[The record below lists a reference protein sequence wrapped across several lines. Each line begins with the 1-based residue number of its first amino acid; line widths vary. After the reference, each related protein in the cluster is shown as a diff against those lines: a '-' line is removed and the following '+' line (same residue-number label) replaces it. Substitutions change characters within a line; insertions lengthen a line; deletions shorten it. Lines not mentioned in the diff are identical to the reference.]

1 VESDVRH
8 CLTHGFE
15 VFFVDSKSILRIQV
29 NPENN
34 LIIQMTNIPFLIL
47 DVFATGKYT
56 GNQLAVCLDA
66 RNLTDLQMQQI
77 AREINFSE
85 TTFVTST
92 DPVNSGYNTRI
103 FTPTTE
109 LPFAGHPTLGT
120 AFAIQQEILKD
131 AVERVNLN
139 YQVGQIPVDLNYLDG
154 EVDILWMHQQQPKF
168 YDAVDVESLAAVIGV
183 NPIDIDS
190 RYPIEPVTT
199 GLPFIIVPVKTLAAV
214 SQAKLNLDLYDRTVK
229 KLPAQAILIFCP
241 ETINPTRQL
250 HVRVF
255 TECFGIPEDP
265 ATGSANGCLAAY
277 LAKYQY
283 FGSTNLDITVEQGI
297 EMGRASLL
305 YLRAHY
311 TPTNCPVSIGGK
323 VINIAKG
330 EFIL

>member
-1 VESDVRH
+1 
-8 CLTHGFE
+8 
-15 VFFVDSKSILRIQV
+15 
-29 NPENN
+29 
-34 LIIQMTNIPFLIL
+34 MTNIPFLIL

-66 RNLTDLQMQQI
+66 GDLTDVQMQQI

-85 TTFVTST
+85 TTFVTNSE
-92 DPVNSGYNTRI
+92 PVNGGYNTRI
-103 FTPTTE
+103 FTPMTE

-120 AFAIQQEILKD
+120 AFAIQQEIIKD
-131 AVERVNLN
+131 AIDSRSETLCERINLN

-154 EVDILWMHQQQPKF
+154 EPDILWMHQQQPKF
-168 YDAVDVESLAAVIGV
+168 YDALDASMLAPVIGV
-183 NPIDIDS
+183 SLTDIDS
-190 RYPIEPVTT
+190 RYPIEPIST
-199 GLPFIIVPVKTLAAV
+199 GLPFIIVPLKTMAAV
-214 SQAKLNLDLYDRTVK
+214 SQAKLNLDLYAHSVAN
-229 KLPAQAILIFCP
+229 LPAQAILLFCP
-241 ETINPTRQL
+241 ETIDSNRQL

-277 LAKYQY
+277 LAKHQY
-283 FGSTNLDITVEQGI
+283 FGSPNLDITVEQGI

-305 YLRAHY
+305 YLRANY
-311 TPTNCPVSIGGK
+311 TPENCPVSIGGK

>member
-1 VESDVRH
+1 
-8 CLTHGFE
+8 
-15 VFFVDSKSILRIQV
+15 
-29 NPENN
+29 
-34 LIIQMTNIPFLIL
+34 MTNIPFLIL

-66 RNLTDLQMQQI
+66 GELTDLQMQQI

-85 TTFVTST
+85 TTFVTSSE
-92 DPVNSGYNTRI
+92 PVNGGYNTRI

-120 AFAIQQEILKD
+120 AFAIQQEIVKSL
-131 AVERVNLN
+131 VERVNLN
-139 YQVGQIPVDLNYLDG
+139 YQVGQIPVDLNYLNG
-154 EVDILWMHQQQPKF
+154 ELDILWMHQQQPKF
-168 YDAVDVESLAAVIGV
+168 YDAVGVDLLAAVIGV
-183 NPIDIDS
+183 SPTDIDA
-190 RYPIEPVTT
+190 RYPIEPIST
-199 GLPFIIVPVKTLAAV
+199 GLPFIIIPLKTLAAV
-214 SQAKLNLDLYDRTVK
+214 SQAKLNLTLYNITVAN
-229 KLPAQAILIFCP
+229 LPAQAILVFCS
-241 ETINPTRQL
+241 ETIDPHRQL

-283 FGSTNLDITVEQGI
+283 FGSPNIDITVEQGI

-305 YLRAHY
+305 YLRADY
-311 TPTNCPVSIGGK
+311 TPVSEASPLEHNCPVSIGGR
-323 VINIAKG
+323 VISIAKG

>member
-1 VESDVRH
+1 M
-8 CLTHGFE
+8 
-15 VFFVDSKSILRIQV
+15 
-29 NPENN
+29 P
-34 LIIQMTNIPFLIL
+34 NIPFLIL

-66 RNLTDLQMQQI
+66 GELTDLQMQQI

-92 DPVNSGYNTRI
+92 EPVNGGYNTRI

-120 AFAIQQEILKD
+120 AFAIQQEIVKQP
-131 AVERVNLN
+131 VEHVNLN
-139 YQVGQIPVDLNYLDG
+139 YQVGQIPVDLNYLNG

-168 YDAVDVESLAAVIGV
+168 YDAVDVAMLAAVIGV
-183 NPIDIDS
+183 NPTDIDA
-190 RYPIEPVTT
+190 RYPIEPITT
-199 GLPFIIVPVKTLAAV
+199 GLPFIIIPLKTLAAV
-214 SQAKLNLDLYDRTVK
+214 SQAKLNLNLYNKTVAN
-229 KLPAQAILIFCP
+229 LPAQAILVFCP
-241 ETINPTRQL
+241 ETIDPNRQL

-283 FGSTNLDITVEQGI
+283 FGSPNIDITVEQGI

-305 YLRAHY
+305 YLRANY
-311 TPTNCPVSIGGK
+311 TLDKCPVSIGGR

-330 EFIL
+330 EFIM

>member
-1 VESDVRH
+1 M
-8 CLTHGFE
+8 
-15 VFFVDSKSILRIQV
+15 
-29 NPENN
+29 P
-34 LIIQMTNIPFLIL
+34 NIPFLIL

-56 GNQLAVCLDA
+56 GNQLAVCLNAGD
-66 RNLTDLQMQQI
+66 LTDVQMQQI

-92 DPVNSGYNTRI
+92 EPVNGGYNTRI

-120 AFAIQQEILKD
+120 AFAIQQEIIKNP
-131 AVERVNLN
+131 VERVNLN

-154 EVDILWMHQQQPKF
+154 EVDILWMHQQQPMF
-168 YDAVDVESLAAVIGV
+168 YDAVDVEMLAAVIGLD
-183 NPIDIDS
+183 PTDIDS
-190 RYPIEPVTT
+190 RYSIEPVTT
-199 GLPFIIVPVKTLAAV
+199 GLPFIIVPLKTVAAV
-214 SQAKLNLDLYDRTVK
+214 SQAKLNLDLYAQSVAN
-229 KLPAQAILIFCP
+229 LPAQAILVFCP
-241 ETINPTRQL
+241 ETIDPNRQL

-283 FGSTNLDITVEQGI
+283 FGSPNIDITVEQGI
-297 EMGRASLL
+297 EMGRSSLL
-305 YLRAHY
+305 YLRATY
-311 TPTNCPVSIGGK
+311 TPTHCPVSIGGR

>member
-1 VESDVRH
+1 LYLQILIH
-8 CLTHGFE
+8 HKF
-15 VFFVDSKSILRIQV
+15 KSF
-29 NPENN
+29 
-34 LIIQMTNIPFLIL
+34 MTNIPFLIL

-56 GNQLAVCLDA
+56 GNQLAVCLNA
-66 RNLTDLQMQQI
+66 GGLTDVQMQQI

-85 TTFVTST
+85 TTFVTSAE
-92 DPVNSGYNTRI
+92 PVNGGYNTRI

-120 AFAIQQEILKD
+120 AFAIQQEIVND

-168 YDAVDVESLAAVIGV
+168 YDAVDVDLLAAVIGV
-183 NPIDIDS
+183 SPTDIDT
-190 RYPIEPVTT
+190 RYPIEPIST
-199 GLPFIIVPVKTLAAV
+199 GLPFIIVPLKTMAAV
-214 SQAKLNLDLYDRTVK
+214 SQAKLNLDLYAQSVAN
-229 KLPAQAILIFCP
+229 LPAQAILIFCA
-241 ETINPTRQL
+241 ETIDPHRQL

-283 FGSTNLDITVEQGI
+283 FGSPNIDITVEQGI
-297 EMGRASLL
+297 EMGRSSLL
-305 YLRAHY
+305 YLRANY
-311 TPTNCPVSIGGK
+311 TPENCPVSIGGK

>member
-1 VESDVRH
+1 M
-8 CLTHGFE
+8 L
-15 VFFVDSKSILRIQV
+15 
-29 NPENN
+29 
-34 LIIQMTNIPFLIL
+34 NIPFLIL

-56 GNQLAVCLDA
+56 GNQLAVFLNAGD
-66 RNLTDLQMQQI
+66 LTAGQMQQI

-85 TTFVTST
+85 TTFLTNSE
-92 DPVNSGYNTRI
+92 PVNGGYNTRI

-120 AFAIQQEILKD
+120 AFAIQQEIVKRP
-131 AVERVNLN
+131 VERVNLN

-168 YDAVDVESLAAVIGV
+168 YDAVDVEMLAAVIGV
-183 NPIDIDS
+183 SPTDIDG
-190 RYPIEPVTT
+190 RYPIEPIST
-199 GLPFIIVPVKTLAAV
+199 GLPFIVVPLKTLAAV
-214 SQAKLNLDLYDRTVK
+214 SQAKLNLDLYAKSVAN
-229 KLPAQAILIFCP
+229 LPAQAILLLCS
-241 ETINPTRQL
+241 ETIDPNRQL

-283 FGSTNLDITVEQGI
+283 FGSPNLDITVEQGI
-297 EMGRASLL
+297 EMGRSSLL
-305 YLRAHY
+305 YLRANY
-311 TPTNCPVSIGGK
+311 TPDNCLVSIGGR

>member
-1 VESDVRH
+1 
-8 CLTHGFE
+8 
-15 VFFVDSKSILRIQV
+15 
-29 NPENN
+29 
-34 LIIQMTNIPFLIL
+34 MTSIPFLIL

-66 RNLTDLQMQQI
+66 GDLTDLQMQQI

-85 TTFVTST
+85 TTFVTSSE
-92 DPVNSGYNTRI
+92 PFNGGYNTRI

-120 AFAIQQEILKD
+120 AFAIQQEIVKQP
-131 AVERVNLN
+131 VERLNLN
-139 YQVGQIPVDLNYLDG
+139 YQVGQIPVDLNYLNH

-168 YDAVDVESLAAVIGV
+168 YDAVDVNLLATVIGV
-183 NPIDIDS
+183 SPGDIDS
-190 RYPIEPVTT
+190 RYLIEPIST
-199 GLPFIIVPVKTLAAV
+199 GLPFIIVPLKTLRAV
-214 SQAKLNLDLYDRTVK
+214 SQAKLNLDLYNRSVAN
-229 KLPAQAILIFCP
+229 LPAQAILIFCP
-241 ETINPTRQL
+241 ETIDPNRQL

-277 LAKYQY
+277 LAKYEY
-283 FGSTNLDITVEQGI
+283 LGSHILDITVEQGI
-297 EMGRASLL
+297 EMGRTSLL
-305 YLRAHY
+305 YLRANY
-311 TPTNCPVSIGGK
+311 TPANCPVSIGGR

>member
-1 VESDVRH
+1 
-8 CLTHGFE
+8 
-15 VFFVDSKSILRIQV
+15 
-29 NPENN
+29 
-34 LIIQMTNIPFLIL
+34 MTNIPFLIL

-56 GNQLAVCLDA
+56 GNQLAVCLEA
-66 RNLTDLQMQQI
+66 GALTDLQMQQI

-85 TTFVTST
+85 TTFVTSSE
-92 DPVNSGYNTRI
+92 PVDGGYNTRI

-120 AFAIQQEILKD
+120 AFAIQQEIVKD

-139 YQVGQIPVDLNYLDG
+139 YQVGQIPVDLNYLNG
-154 EVDILWMHQQQPKF
+154 EPDILWMHQQQPKF
-168 YDAVDVESLAAVIGV
+168 YDAVDVEMLAAVIGV
-183 NPIDIDS
+183 NPTDIDA

-199 GLPFIIVPVKTLAAV
+199 GLPFIIIPLKTLAAV
-214 SQAKLNLDLYDRTVK
+214 SQAKLNLDLYNESVAN
-229 KLPAQAILIFCP
+229 LPAQAILVFCS
-241 ETINPTRQL
+241 ETIDPNRQI

-283 FGSTNLDITVEQGI
+283 FGSPNIDITVEQGI
-297 EMGRASLL
+297 EMGRSSLL
-305 YLRAHY
+305 YLRANY

-330 EFIL
+330 ELIL

>member
-1 VESDVRH
+1 
-8 CLTHGFE
+8 
-15 VFFVDSKSILRIQV
+15 
-29 NPENN
+29 
-34 LIIQMTNIPFLIL
+34 MTNIPFLIL

-56 GNQLAVCLDA
+56 GNQLAVCLA
-66 RNLTDLQMQQI
+66 AGNLKDIQMQQI

-85 TTFVTST
+85 TTFVTSSE
-92 DPVNSGYNTRI
+92 PVNGGYNTRI

-120 AFAIQQEILKD
+120 AFAIQQEIVKNP
-131 AVERVNLN
+131 VERVNLN
-139 YQVGQIPVDLNYLDG
+139 YQVGQIPVDLNYLHG

-168 YDAVDVESLAAVIGV
+168 YDAVEVELLAAVIGV
-183 NPIDIDS
+183 NPTDIDT
-190 RYPIEPVTT
+190 RYPIEPIST
-199 GLPFIIVPVKTLAAV
+199 GLPFIVMPLKNLSAV
-214 SQAKLNLDLYDRTVK
+214 SQAKLNLALYTKSVAN
-229 KLPAQAILIFCP
+229 LPAQAILIFCP
-241 ETINPTRQL
+241 ETIDPNRQL

-283 FGSTNLDITVEQGI
+283 FGSPNIDITVEQGI
-297 EMGRASLL
+297 EMGRSSLL
-305 YLRAHY
+305 YLKANH
-311 TPTNCPVSIGGK
+311 TPTHCPVSIGGK

>member
-1 VESDVRH
+1 M
-8 CLTHGFE
+8 
-15 VFFVDSKSILRIQV
+15 I
-29 NPENN
+29 
-34 LIIQMTNIPFLIL
+34 TNIPFLIL

-56 GNQLAVCLDA
+56 GNQLAACLNAGD
-66 RNLTDLQMQQI
+66 LTNTQMQQI

-85 TTFVTST
+85 TTFVTNSE
-92 DPVNSGYNTRI
+92 PVNGGYNTRI

-120 AFAIQQEILKD
+120 AFAIQQEIIKD

-139 YQVGQIPVDLNYLDG
+139 YQVGQIPVDLNYLNG
-154 EVDILWMHQQQPKF
+154 ELDILWMHQQQPKF
-168 YDAVDVESLAAVIGV
+168 FEAVDVEMLAAVIGV
-183 NPIDIDS
+183 SPADIDS
-190 RYPIEPVTT
+190 RYPIEPIST
-199 GLPFIIVPVKTLAAV
+199 GLPFIIVPMKTLAAV
-214 SQAKLNLDLYDRTVK
+214 SQAKLNLDLYNKSVAH
-229 KLPAQAILIFCP
+229 LPAQAILVFCA
-241 ETINPTRQL
+241 ETIDPNRQL

-283 FGSTNLDITVEQGI
+283 FGSPTLDITVEQGI

-305 YLRAHY
+305 YLRAEY
-311 TPTNCPVSIGGK
+311 TPDNCPVSIGGR

>member
-1 VESDVRH
+1 
-8 CLTHGFE
+8 
-15 VFFVDSKSILRIQV
+15 
-29 NPENN
+29 
-34 LIIQMTNIPFLIL
+34 MTNIPFLIL

-56 GNQLAVCLDA
+56 GNQLAVCLEA
-66 RNLTDLQMQQI
+66 GALTDLQMQQI

-85 TTFVTST
+85 TTFVTSSE
-92 DPVNSGYNTRI
+92 PVDGGYNTRI

-120 AFAIQQEILKD
+120 AFAIQQEIVKD

-139 YQVGQIPVDLNYLDG
+139 YQVGQIPVDLNYLNG
-154 EVDILWMHQQQPKF
+154 EPDILWMHQQQPKF
-168 YDAVDVESLAAVIGV
+168 YDAVDVEMLAAVIGV
-183 NPIDIDS
+183 NPTDIDA

-199 GLPFIIVPVKTLAAV
+199 GLPFIIIPLKTLAAV
-214 SQAKLNLDLYDRTVK
+214 SQAKLNLDLYNESVAN
-229 KLPAQAILIFCP
+229 LPAQAILVFCS
-241 ETINPTRQL
+241 ETIDPNRQI

-283 FGSTNLDITVEQGI
+283 FGSPNIDITVEQGI
-297 EMGRASLL
+297 EMGRSSLL
-305 YLRAHY
+305 YLKANH

-330 EFIL
+330 ELIL